1 MNQSKEV
8 LKSKGARN
16 PMENLIWLL
25 GFVLFYF
32 AMQLWILPKLG
43 IPT

>member
-1 MNQSKEV
+1 MQEKLSKQGANQ
-8 LKSKGARN
+8 
-16 PMENLIWLL
+16 MENPIWFLS
-25 GFVLFYF
+25 FVLFYF